1 MKNLLFFFALALILS
16 GGCRKATIKT
26 TGTVEVLADS
36 SLGIL
41 VADTIISDVDIVNI
55 DPGDA
60 WNQYRLKGL
69 NHKALIDNIMSMIQ
83 SGQAV
88 AYNFETQ
95 EKLTPGQI
103 EKMEKDGALV
113 RDEISMIQF
122 REAWYIRPETGVMTK
137 KVYSMVLGRL
147 KYGDQGEIFGHEAV
161 FRVDL

>member
-1 MKNLLFFFALALILS
+1 MKNMLFIPAIVLLLI
-16 GGCRKATIKT
+16 GGCRKTD
-26 TGTVEVLADS
+26 TGTMGSAVVKADS
-36 SLGIL
+36 SSGIL

-103 EKMEKDGALV
+103 EKMEKSGV
-113 RDEISMIQF
+113 FNRDEISMIQF
-122 REAWYIRPETGVMTK
+122 REAWYIQPETGLMTK

-147 KYGDQGEIFGHEAV
+147 KYGDQGEVFGHEAV

>member
-1 MKNLLFFFALALILS
+1 MKNMLFILTMVLLLS
-16 GGCRKATIKT
+16 AGCHKADTVT
-26 TGTVEVLADS
+26 TGSAAVIADS

-55 DPGDA
+55 DPGDT
-60 WNQYRLKGL
+60 WNQYRLKDL
-69 NHKALIDNIMSMIQ
+69 NHKALINSIMTMIQ
-83 SGQAV
+83 NGQAV

-103 EKMEKDGALV
+103 EKMEKNEIFN

-122 REAWYIRPETGVMTK
+122 REAWYIQPETGLMTK

-147 KYGDQGEIFGHEAV
+147 KYGNQGEVFGHEAV